1 MLFPAGR
8 FEVNLMILLPHDLPG
23 MTRVQ
28 ARHPSWVEPA
38 ASLSE
43 VRDIPRQG
51 DMRNNETDQSSYI
64 DRE

>member
-1 MLFPAGR
+1 
-8 FEVNLMILLPHDLPG
+8 MILLPHDLPG